1 MAAKANQKT
10 SEQDV
15 KQDTKPSTKPDTKQL
30 DAKRDE
36 VIQHALQQI
45 TKAYGKGAIM
55 RMDEEE
61 LANIKG
67 ISTGSLALDLAL
79 GGKGIPCGRISEFF
93 GPESSGKTTLALSV
107 IAQSQK
113 DGGVAAF
120 IDAEHAL
127 DPTWAKRLGVN
138 LEALL
143 VSQPDT
149 GEQALD
155 IAEMLVRTNAVD
167 VIVIDSVAALIPEAE
182 IKGEMGDT
190 QVGLQ
195 ARLMSKALRK
205 LTGAIQKS
213 KTAVIFINQLRLKI
227 GISYGNPET
236 TPGGMALK
244 FYSSVRVDLRRVTS
258 IKEGEIATGN
268 RVRGKV
274 VKNKVAPPFRTA
286 EFDIMFDR
294 GVTPEGDVVDLGVE
308 AKIIDKSGSW
318 FTYGETKIGQGRE
331 NAKQFLR
338 DNPEIMTKITKE
350 IIAQKD
356 KLDTVM
362 LNKGAA
368 PAAPAGEE

>member
-1 MAAKANQKT
+1 MAVQVSRSKEKERDK
-10 SEQDV
+10 SEDKEKIV
-15 KQDTKPSTKPDTKQL
+15 
-30 DAKRDE
+30 RDE
-36 VIQHALQQI
+36 KKQEVLKHALQQI
-45 TKAYGKGAIM
+45 TKVYGKGAIM
-55 RMDEEE
+55 RMEGDEISGIE
-61 LANIKG
+61 G

-79 GGKGIPCGRISEFF
+79 GGKGIPRGRISEFY

-107 IAQSQK
+107 IAQAQK
-113 DGGVAAF
+113 VGGVAAF

-127 DPTWAKRLGVN
+127 DPSWAKRVGVS

-167 VIVIDSVAALIPEAE
+167 LIVIDSVAALIPEAE
-182 IKGEMGDT
+182 IKGEMGDIH
-190 QVGLQ
+190 VGLQ

-213 KTAVIFINQLRLKI
+213 KTAVVFINQLRMKI

-244 FYSSVRVDLRRVTS
+244 FYSSVRIDIRRTSS
-258 IKEGEIATGN
+258 IKEGERATGN
-268 RVRGKV
+268 RVRAKV

-294 GVTPEGDVVDLGVE
+294 GITPEGDIVDLGVE
-308 AKIIDKSGSW
+308 SNVIEKSGAW
-318 FTYGETKIGQGRE
+318 FNFGATKLGQGRE
-331 NAKQFLR
+331 NVKQFFR
-338 DNPEIMTKITKE
+338 DNPEIMVSIRDQ
-350 IIAQKD
+350 IIANRAV
-356 KLDTVM
+356 LDEAM
-362 LNKGAA
+362 LGRGKGPDSESDA
-368 PAAPAGEE
+368 